1 MTSKDPPETSAGP
14 TDNTD
19 NHKTV
24 DMVDYDDVTDFDDH
38 EGNFDV
44 EMDSGDNDQ
53 DSIEENA
60 GSKKKGENLPKKRK
74 AKAKNAIAP
83 TASTR
88 KKQNQKA
95 NSYNSEDNYVPA
107 PCEYTAFWTFLVL

>member
-1 MTSKDPPETSAGP
+1 MTSKDPPEISAGP

-60 GSKKKGENLPKKRK
+60 GSKKKGEILLRN
-74 AKAKNAIAP
+74 AKP
-83 TASTR
+83 RSR
-88 KKQNQKA
+88 M
-95 NSYNSEDNYVPA
+95 
-107 PCEYTAFWTFLVL
+107 L